1 MPTWKKIVM
10 SELGTGENETEN
22 TPKEEKVKGI
32 GSVHHLFLQS
42 FEFTVQIAQFFF
54 QAVHFGPM
62 T

>member
-1 MPTWKKIVM
+1 M